1 MNYGFEYSGPE
12 DLSRVTMEQMS
23 DAELLKRLQH
33 MFAQLKVLPAAQDEY
48 HAKRPPPDVSCL
60 KLCPRIW
67 DSARNA

>member
-12 DLSRVTMEQMS
+12 DPGRVTKEQMS

-48 HAKRPPPDVSCL
+48 HTKRPPPDVSCL
-60 KLCPRIW
+60 KLYPITPFIYC
-67 DSARNA
+67 